1 MKHINGDAM
10 IDISQFYSVNSLFD
24 VNMYF
29 DIRDEFTNV
38 DFLQDFGF

>member
-1 MKHINGDAM
+1 M

-29 DIRDEFTNV
+29 DIRNDFTNV
-38 DFLQDFGF
+38 DFLQDFEFEN